1 MKNQTTLHTSFK
13 VSLVTPTFKRKK
25 FLEKNYE
32 ILKEIKSKKFE
43 WVIVTEDDDYET
55 NKLVEKFDKSFVK
68 QISGK
73 FGDNDL
79 AFNHGVNEADGS
91 LICIYGDDDFL
102 NKDTIDLLEKN
113 FEDKVDWYIGHAN
126 YIDQQNKQIRKI
138 TSLIKNIL
146 LNHFSKNILYL
157 VNFIMTPSVF
167 FSKKKFLELN
177 KLNHE
182 MRHATDYVL
191 WLQFSQIS
199 KPKIIRKTLSLVTF
213 TNKTKTGS
221 FDYKRYFEIY
231 KNINKF
237 SNNPLLR
244 SLQFSIILLIIV
256 YNFFT
261 KKIFKLYN

>member
-13 VSLVTPTFKRKK
+13 VSLITPTFRRTK

-32 ILKEIKSKKFE
+32 ILKKITSKKFE
-43 WVIVTEDDDYET
+43 WVIVTEDHDYET
-55 NKLVEKFDKSFVK
+55 NQLVKKFDKSFVK
-68 QISGK
+68 QISGN

-79 AFNHGVNEADGS
+79 AFNYGANSAEGS

-102 NKDTIDLLEKN
+102 NEDTIDLLEKN
-113 FEDKVDWYIGHAN
+113 FEDKVDWYIGHAS
-126 YIDQQNKQIRKI
+126 YIDKTNKKIRKI
-138 TSLIKNIL
+138 TSLIKNTL
-146 LNHFSKNILYL
+146 LNHFSKDILFL
-157 VNFIMTPSVF
+157 INFIMTPSVF

-177 KLNHE
+177 KLNYE

-199 KPKIIRKTLSLVTF
+199 KPKIIKKTLSLVTF

-231 KNINKF
+231 RNINKF
-237 SNNPLLR
+237 SNNPILR
-244 SLQFSIILLIIV
+244 ILQFLIIMIIMI

-261 KKIFKLYN
+261 KKVFKLFD